1 MNWLIE
7 DLKIQKAVCENIGD
21 SQRVDDLR
29 RVISIAESLL
39 SETKIDK
46 KKLSKSSIPITQRVK
61 TFEDALAIYG
71 NVQPN
76 EQIVLNYNGINKKI
90 ISCQA
95 YLKLTII
102 AEVLNEG
109 WTPDWNNYSEYKYY
123 PHFDMQ
129 TGKNGFAFFGST
141 DVNSFTCVCSSLC
154 FRSKNL
160 ADYAAVTFLK
170 IYEDYMC

>member
-39 SETKIDK
+39 IENKIEK
-46 KKLSKSSIPITQRVK
+46 SKPLKSSIPITQRVK
-61 TFEDALAIYG
+61 TFEDALAIYR

-123 PHFDMQ
+123 PYFDMQ
-129 TGKNGFAFFGST
+129 TGKNGFAFGDSIYDFTYAHVGSR
-141 DVNSFTCVCSSLC
+141 LC
-154 FRSKNL
+154 FQSKEL